1 VALTAEEIRQ
11 IRTLQI
17 QLNRQVDSPFS
28 GQYRSAFRG
37 QGMEFEQ
44 VRPYVPGDDIRHID
58 WNVTARAC
66 SPFVK
71 QFREERE
78 LNLLL
83 MIDVSGSMCFGS
95 GGRDG
100 RTDKRLQVARLAGAL
115 AFAGIRNRDRVG
127 LLAFSDQ
134 VEHFLPPRRSRGHA
148 WAVIRAAFE
157 HQALNRRTDLS
168 RVLESAGQILKR
180 RSVVCILS
188 DFDSPEGTAWER
200 PLAIL
205 ARRHQVSCFLVHDP
219 MESQPIPGGLLEL
232 EDSETGEHRLV
243 DCASLSPTSP
253 LSQRLGMLR
262 RTGAWSSE
270 VSTAVDPFQ
279 QLLLHFK
286 RMESAR

>member
-11 IRTLQI
+11 IRSLQI
-17 QLNRQVDSPFS
+17 QLNRKVDSPFS

-37 QGMEFEQ
+37 QGMEFDQ

-58 WNVTARAC
+58 WNVTARTQ

-83 MIDVSGSMCFGS
+83 MLDVSGSMCFGS
-95 GGRDG
+95 GGQDG

-115 AFAGIRNRDRVG
+115 AYAGIRNRDHVG
-127 LLAFSDQ
+127 LLAFTDQ
-134 VEHFLPPRRSRGHA
+134 VEHYLPPRRSRGHA

-157 HQALNRRTDLS
+157 HQALHRRTDLS
-168 RVLESAGQILKR
+168 RVLESTGQILKR
-180 RSVVCILS
+180 RSVICILS
-188 DFDSPEGTAWER
+188 DFDSPDGPNWER
-200 PLAIL
+200 ALAVL

-219 MESQPIPGGLLEL
+219 MESQPLPAGLLEL
-232 EDSETGEHRLV
+232 EDAESGEHRLV
-243 DCASLSPTSP
+243 DSSTLCPRTP
-253 LSQRLGMLR
+253 LSQRLSRLR

-270 VSTAVDPFQ
+270 ISTAVDPFH
-279 QLLLHFK
+279 QLLMHFK
-286 RMESAR
+286 RMERAR